1 MQRAARCLCRCGGGG
16 VAGIANHS
24 ASAESAGFSPN
35 PPAGCSPSP
44 GAELRSIEG
53 PVWKR

>member
-1 MQRAARCLCRCGGGG
+1 MQRAALSLCRWGGG
-16 VAGIANHS
+16 AGIADHS

-44 GAELRSIEG
+44 GAELRSTEG